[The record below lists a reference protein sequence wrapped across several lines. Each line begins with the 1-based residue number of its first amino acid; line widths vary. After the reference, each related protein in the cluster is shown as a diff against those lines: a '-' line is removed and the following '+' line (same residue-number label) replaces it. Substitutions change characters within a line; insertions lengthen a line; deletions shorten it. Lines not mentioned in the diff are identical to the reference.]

1 MKKIIDSF
9 KTTDGKINYEFI
21 ICFGSALIVM
31 SLLIINRI

>member
-9 KTTDGKINYEFI
+9 KTTDGQINYEFI
-21 ICFGSALIVM
+21 ICFASALIVM